1 MVKLF
6 TDNKL
11 TLILIHVAIGFMGQ
25 FSFFPK
31 MYGAAIIFI
40 AVISIFSS
48 KNRKE
53 EALMFS
59 GYIVGAE
66 VFLRMTKGLF
76 LYETGKY
83 SVLLFL
89 ILGMIVGRNKNK
101 PNVLFVFYILL
112 LLIGITF
119 TSVPE
124 GESIRNQ
131 IAFNL
136 SGPVV
141 LGLCA
146 FYFYKREVT
155 KDTLFN
161 ILFFMLMPIIAMT
174 SYLYFRTPS
183 IEEIVFNA
191 VANFDTSG
199 GFGPN
204 QVATIL
210 GVGIFIVAVF
220 LISKRKL
227 TGYTVLDGI
236 VLVYLIYR
244 GLLTFSR
251 GGIITAAVSIFF
263 FLIFYLISQ
272 KQDFKLLLKVTS
284 ISIFVI
290 MGIWLY
296 TSNITGGM
304 LDNRYTGKNSRGV
317 QKKDITTGRL
327 DIFREQ
333 LNSFYESPITGI
345 GVGNGK
351 YKRQLSIKN
360 VTAASHNEIGRL
372 IEEHGLIGLL
382 SLFLLIG
389 VPFAI
394 FFNVDNYGKA
404 FLVAFFFLWLLTI
417 GHSAMRIAFPGFIY
431 GLSLISIINDK
442 K

>member
-6 TDNKL
+6 TENKL
-11 TLILIHVAIGFMGQ
+11 KLILIHIVIGFLGQ
-25 FSFFPK
+25 FPMLPK
-31 MYGAAIIFI
+31 LYGVLIV
-40 AVISIFSS
+40 AVGAISIYTS
-48 KNRKE
+48 KNRRE

-89 ILGMIVGRNKNK
+89 ILGLFFGRNTNK

-112 LLIGITF
+112 LLLGITF
-119 TSVPE
+119 TSVPV

-136 SGPVV
+136 SGPIV

-146 FYFYKREVT
+146 FYFYKRNVSVEM
-155 KDTLFN
+155 LFN
-161 ILFFMLMPIIAMT
+161 ILFFMLLPIIAMT

-210 GVGIFIVAVF
+210 GVGIFIVGVF
-220 LISKRKL
+220 LISKRTL
-227 TGYTVLDGI
+227 TGYTIFDGI
-236 VLVYLIYR
+236 ILIYLIYR

-251 GGIITAAVSIFF
+251 GGIVAAAASVLF

-272 KQDFKLLLKVTS
+272 KQDFKLLLKVTGV
-284 ISIFVI
+284 SIFVI
-290 MGIWLY
+290 VGIWLY

-327 DIFREQ
+327 DILKEQ
-333 LNSFYESPITGI
+333 WNSFYESPIIGI

-351 YKRQLSIKN
+351 YKRRESLKK

-372 IEEHGLIGLL
+372 IEEHGLIGII

-389 VPFAI
+389 VPMNI
-394 FFNVDNYGKA
+394 FLTVDNYRRA
-404 FLVAFFFLWLLTI
+404 FLVSFFLLWLLTI

-431 GLSLISIINDK
+431 GLSLISIFDGK